1 MKHELISEKTII
13 INYCLALNQPNF
25 SASLPEEDWISSIS
39 MLNLKEIG
47 KTPFV
52 VSLFN
57 SSLAFYNKKSKL
69 IGRKKISGK
78 SLKTIKII
86 EK

>member
-39 MLNLKEIG
+39 MLNLKDSVNFL
-47 KTPFV
+47 KL
-52 VSLFN
+52 VSRKLN
-57 SSLAFYNKKSKL
+57 RFY
-69 IGRKKISGK
+69 
-78 SLKTIKII
+78 II
-86 EK
+86 IY